1 MKEVVTMKVRV
12 RMFGGLVERTG
23 LHEEV
28 LEIPDGSSVQNL
40 MDIVF
45 QKHPAA
51 ELLAGKIRTAVNQE
65 MAAADFVLNQDDEV
79 ALLPP
84 VAGGANIITGL
95 REGGISIQEAM
106 DAVTAPE
113 AGGTVLFVGT
123 VRNHADEWGDVD
135 RLEYSAYR
143 EMAESVLRQVAEEAA
158 SKWPLSGVAIFHGL
172 GDLSVG
178 DHTVVVACSSAHRG
192 EAFEA
197 ARYGIDEV
205 KVRCP
210 VWKKESR
217 PGEHRWVGLEESPPP
232 ADAEGARRGV

>member
-1 MKEVVTMKVRV
+1 MKVRV
-12 RMFGGLVERTG
+12 RMFGGLAERTG
-23 LHEEV
+23 AAEEV
-28 LEIPDGSSVQNL
+28 LDIPEGSRVQNL
-40 MDIVF
+40 LDLVYG
-45 QKHPAA
+45 KYPAA
-51 ELLAGKIRTAVNQE
+51 APLAGRIRTAVNRE
-65 MAAADFVLNQDDEV
+65 IARDDVALNEDDEV

-84 VAGGANIITGL
+84 VAGGANILTGL

-106 DAVTAPE
+106 DAVTSPE
-113 AGGTVLFVGT
+113 AGGVGMFVGT
-123 VRNHADEWGDVD
+123 VRNHADEWGQVE

-158 SKWPLSGVAIFHGL
+158 TKWPLTGVAILHGL
-172 GDLSVG
+172 GDLTIG

-205 KVRCP
+205 KIRCP

-217 PGEHRWVGLEESPPP
+217 SGQHRWVGLDESPPP
-232 ADAEGARRGV
+232 PDAEGAGG